1 MKNMNM
7 WILVVVLVLGFLYM
21 SRESYREYIRPRNP
35 GHCVN
40 NPHLCGND

>member
-7 WILVVVLVLGFLYM
+7 WILVVVILGFLYM

-40 NPHLCGND
+40 NPHLCGN